1 MVISSLEQM
10 EQIVENNK
18 ALQWDGWDVIQLT
31 PSQSGWMQT
40 NGAYIGGK
48 WYTVK
53 RYAVSTNG
61 WEIPNKFVR

>member
-1 MVISSLEQM
+1 M

-18 ALQWDGWDVIQLT
+18 ALKWDGWDVIQLT
-31 PSQSGWMQT
+31 PSQSAWMQS

-53 RYAVSTNG
+53 RYTVSTNG
-61 WEIPNKFVR
+61 WEIPNKLVR

>member
-1 MVISSLEQM
+1 MLVSSLEQM

-53 RYAVSTNG
+53 RYTVSSNG
-61 WEIPNKFVR
+61 WEIPNKLVR